1 MINKYRFTL
10 LFTLI
15 LITKIYAQ
23 QTTFGKISYMKA
35 TNISGKQRMLSQRI
49 AKVFLVRKAGAHSPE
64 LSKEYNSSIQ
74 LFTRNL
80 SILESNSKNSSS
92 KIKASIKKEQMQ
104 WNLFKS
110 KLQTPTSTVSEIIS
124 LSNNLLIKS
133 NNLVLAIEEESKY
146 NNEFNNNTSNDQLRV
161 ETINLSGKQRMLS
174 QRLCLYYAACRLYKK
189 EKIQEIDWVDIT
201 ANELA
206 VKETSKNSKELLRRL
221 HVKEGEK
228 VLEGAEAFLLL
239 WKKIPK
245 YKFLYNF
252 FRLPIIFSIFSFTY
266 EIVAFFLYLKNKK
279 QLKN

>member
-1 MINKYRFTL
+1 
-10 LFTLI
+10 
-15 LITKIYAQ
+15 
-23 QTTFGKISYMKA
+23 MK
-35 TNISGKQRMLSQRI
+35 
-49 AKVFLVRKAGAHSPE
+49 V
-64 LSKEYNSSIQ
+64 Y
-74 LFTRNL
+74 
-80 SILESNSKNSSS
+80 
-92 KIKASIKKEQMQ
+92 
-104 WNLFKS
+104 
-110 KLQTPTSTVSEIIS
+110 
-124 LSNNLLIKS
+124 
-133 NNLVLAIEEESKY
+133 
-146 NNEFNNNTSNDQLRV
+146 FNNSCK
-161 ETINLSGKQRMLS
+161 I
-174 QRLCLYYAACRLYKK
+174 CRAEIDLYKK

-206 VKETSKNSKELLRRL
+206 VKETSKNSKELLRRI